1 MSMGGNEQ
9 DTNEVY
15 ATRELAASVEQ
26 AWLAWSDPDYVRRWW
41 GPQGFSCPRA
51 DLDFRVGGTTRV
63 TMQAPEAYGGM
74 WLHNGWTY
82 RTITEP
88 TLIEFVLTFTDEE
101 GQVLDPAAIGI
112 EGGVPRE
119 VPHRVEIT
127 PLGADR
133 SRVTVTETGYTT
145 DLAREQSQ
153 PGLEQCL
160 DKMQAIFATPNEHGQ
175 RD

>member
-1 MSMGGNEQ
+1 MS
-9 DTNEVY
+9 EVR

-41 GPQGFSCPRA
+41 GPEGFTCPRA
-51 DLDFRVGGTTRV
+51 DLDFRVGGTSLV

-74 WLHNGWTY
+74 RLHNGWTY
-82 RTITEP
+82 STITSP

-101 GQVLDPAAIGI
+101 GQVLDPAELGI

-119 VPHRVEIT
+119 VPHRVDIT

-133 SRVTVTETGYTT
+133 SQVTVTESGYTT

-160 DKMQAIFATPNEHGQ
+160 DKMQAIFAAEGGPGQ
-175 RD
+175 PA